1 MNAPSL
7 VLWHLKSPRVWS
19 PRGIRD
25 ESCQPIDVVRPDTVV
40 SLRFAAST
48 HFSAAPR
55 AHQIQNAGY
64 HICTPHDCSPAH

>member
-40 SLRFAAST
+40 SLRFLYAMRIDNVAHAAGSRT
-48 HFSAAPR
+48 K
-55 AHQIQNAGY
+55 
-64 HICTPHDCSPAH
+64 

>member
-25 ESCQPIDVVRPDTVV
+25 ESCQPIDTVRPNTVV
-40 SLRFAAST
+40 SLKDSARHAIGNVAHAAGFRT
-48 HFSAAPR
+48 K
-55 AHQIQNAGY
+55 
-64 HICTPHDCSPAH
+64 